1 MMEVIEVPVSDIK
14 VKFRLRNPSE
24 EKVSELADSIEECSL
39 LNPVTIDPSH
49 NLIAGYHR
57 VLAFQKL
64 GRETIPAIV
73 KEADEKYSQLMEIS
87 ENLVRSELS
96 VLDSGF
102 HIVKREELLSE
113 LGLTYTR
120 GDNRFTS
127 QENKLTQKDLS
138 ESIGLGTRSYARR
151 KQIAIGLN
159 PEVKDLLVDTEFA
172 DDLKELLKLSVE
184 PDDIQLMVCNLL
196 ITGKCKTWKAAF
208 IQSKYAEFKL
218 RSRPKFDFDFKERF
232 GSYPQSIM
240 QFKKSND
247 DLRKVCNLVN
257 HSEELRHQKGSL
269 NFGETEIKLHQMEP
283 NQCVFALDYY
293 TQENDLILDPFN
305 GRGTT
310 AITALHLNRRAISF
324 EINDVSYRRTTEVIQ
339 KNVETTSDRWKIIK
353 GDGCDMDY
361 LKDESNC
368 IDAVFTSPPYYGS
381 PEPYN
386 NDPRDLCNMSI
397 EDFDKRIDVMFSN
410 LKRLI
415 KRSDYKKKIFHPMIF
430 VVGTYRNNSEG
441 IYDMDASF
449 QNIAKSHG
457 LKLWDKQMIQ
467 VHNPHLV
474 CSIQRNFE
482 LKFTHKNYETSLV
495 FCKF

>member
-159 PEVKDLLVDTEFA
+159 PEVSDLLVETEFA
-172 DDLKELLKLSVE
+172 DNLVDLLELSRE
-184 PDDIQLMVCNLL
+184 PDNIQIEVANNL
-196 ITGKCKTWKAAF
+196 ITGKSKTWKMAF
-208 IQSKYAEFKL
+208 YQAKL
-218 RSRPKFDFDFKERF
+218 ADFRLNSTPRLDFNVKERF
-232 GSYPQSIM
+232 GEYP
-240 QFKKSND
+240 KSLMKFNRCDD
-247 DLRKVCNLVN
+247 DLTKVINLVN
-257 HSEELRHQKGSL
+257 HNEDLRVQKGST
-269 NFGETEIKLHQMEP
+269 NFG
-283 NQCVFALDYY
+283 
-293 TQENDLILDPFN
+293 
-305 GRGTT
+305 
-310 AITALHLNRRAISF
+310 
-324 EINDVSYRRTTEVIQ
+324 
-339 KNVETTSDRWKIIK
+339 
-353 GDGCDMDY
+353 
-361 LKDESNC
+361 
-368 IDAVFTSPPYYGS
+368 
-381 PEPYN
+381 
-386 NDPRDLCNMSI
+386 
-397 EDFDKRIDVMFSN
+397 
-410 LKRLI
+410 
-415 KRSDYKKKIFHPMIF
+415 RS
-430 VVGTYRNNSEG
+430 
-441 IYDMDASF
+441 
-449 QNIAKSHG
+449 
-457 LKLWDKQMIQ
+457 
-467 VHNPHLV
+467 
-474 CSIQRNFE
+474 E
-482 LKFTHKNYETSLV
+482 LK
-495 FCKF
+495 